1 LDERRSYWAWAVSST
16 LHGALV
22 LLLILGFA
30 SARKFDDSQEAIPV
44 ETVSQTQLNQ
54 IMNGEKDAKPA
65 PMPPP
70 APRTEAKS
78 ETKPEPA
85 PPTPPEPP
93 PELRTAQEAT
103 STPKPEPMPPPKP
116 EPAPTPKPAE
126 KQADVP
132 KPMPKPP
139 ERPKEP
145 APKPK
150 IDPIAKALEHDKTEP
165 QPTQRYDPNAIA
177 KLIAPKP
184 SPASGAAS
192 ESDAPAATPQGL
204 PHHDAPRMSVSMAS
218 ALDAWLTE
226 SYLNCWTPPP
236 TMPEGDVY
244 VAEIKVVLNVDGS
257 LSARPI
263 LLNPPNDPAWKAHA
277 ESAMRAV
284 RKCDPLR
291 VPPEYAPFFEEWKI
305 ETIHFD
311 PRETQG

>member
-1 LDERRSYWAWAVSST
+1 MDERRSYRAWAVSST

-44 ETVSQTQLNQ
+44 DIVSDTQVNQ
-54 IMNGEKDAKPA
+54 IMNGEKDARPA
-65 PMPPP
+65 PLPPP
-70 APRTEAKS
+70 APKA
-78 ETKPEPA
+78 ETKAE
-85 PPTPPEPP
+85 PTPPSPPQPP

-103 STPKPEPMPPPKP
+103 PAPPPKPEPPPPKPEPPRPPKP
-116 EPAPTPKPAE
+116 EPAPTPK
-126 KQADVP
+126 QAD
-132 KPMPKPP
+132 MPRPP

-145 APKPK
+145 APEKPRP
-150 IDPIAKALEHDKTEP
+150 DPIAKALEHDKTEAKP
-165 QPTQRYDPNAIA
+165 PQRYDPNAIA
-177 KLIAPKP
+177 KLIAPKS

-192 ESDAPAATPQGL
+192 AANVPSATPQGL
-204 PHHDAPRMSVSMAS
+204 PRHDAPRMSVSMAS

-236 TMPEGDVY
+236 AMPEGDVY
-244 VAEIKVVLNVDGS
+244 VAEIKVVFNADGS

-284 RKCDPLR
+284 RKCDPLH
-291 VPPEYAPFFEEWKI
+291 VPPEYAPYFEEWKI

-311 PRETQG
+311 PRDTQG